1 MNESSTEVKLTM
13 TRIPK
18 VLLAV
23 ALAAFAV
30 GSVAA
35 FGNPKIPVG
44 WTVAMPVDAVCF
56 GLFLVTFL
64 LQQEVDRF
72 DEEERAR
79 LELAGR
85 HAARLA
91 DDAAIAVST
100 TATHLS
106 PAHSH

>member
-1 MNESSTEVKLTM
+1 M
-13 TRIPK
+13 
-18 VLLAV
+18 LLAV
-23 ALAAFAV
+23 SLTAFAV
-30 GSVAA
+30 GSVAVS
-35 FGNPKIPVG
+35 GNPEIPVG
-44 WTVAMPVDAVCF
+44 WTAAMPLGAVCL

-64 LQQEVDRF
+64 LQQEVERF

-106 PAHSH
+106 PAHV